1 MVGSNIGRTEPGALD
16 PGNPDPGASSPNGP
30 TPGAGSVG
38 PFEPLALL
46 GKGGTGVVY
55 SARDSRAS
63 TTAALKLMAAG
74 DSLRFARE
82 LEVLRHVN
90 DPGHPGVVRLLDS
103 DSAPSPTW
111 YAMELLDGDLT
122 PLSGVRPNP
131 GRNVERQ
138 RVLDVLTLVER
149 VARALD
155 YVHRRAIVHA
165 DLSSRNI
172 RMRASSE
179 PVLCDFGASVRV
191 TGLGQRVNET
201 QRLQSN
207 GTLGY
212 VAPERL
218 RGEAWD
224 SRADLYSLGCIWFEL
239 LTGRPVFVADHEH
252 GLLHQHVHDPPGP
265 ISQWVAGFDPKLQQL
280 LSRLLAK
287 QARERPATAGS
298 VASALHDYLRGAE
311 ESFNAAEVC
320 FEPDRVNVA
329 SDAEELTH
337 ARMGEL
343 LEDVLG
349 VSAETALLD
358 HVYGTTQGN
367 AADAYAY
374 VRWLVAQGAI
384 QISTQR
390 ARWTGHA
397 LDNAEAFPGLVDESF
412 ERLTDDERVAV
423 SAAAIMGKTWTSG
436 ELRALLTLH
445 MPGKAAELSQRA
457 SELLAARGV
466 AVARDTARFEFRSEL
481 QRRALLHAGPKELVH
496 ELRAA
501 RAEQLAA
508 TVDVRVARELGEHW
522 RALAQPL
529 LAARAFRRAARQAE
543 LTLDRRIETLLA
555 ALTELDRV
563 KEPDARAKSVR
574 TRTLLELV
582 LSHSRA
588 GRHTRVWAL
597 AETLLASNP
606 GLSPLDR
613 ARTLRAVG
621 LSYRMVGKYAL
632 AGENYAA
639 SEASLAK
646 RPPRSLAAQRERIEL
661 RIQRARLLYVMGES
675 AQMMQLLREVSRD
688 FRHVARGQQRAD
700 LYMNLANAIV
710 SERRYAYSRRAVRYQ
725 RMSYAWHRAKRGPT
739 SESALLAQFDLAF
752 MLLLGGLVQ
761 CRKALALLD
770 AAAIATA
777 QLGETPLGCRI
788 ELYRAI
794 ALRRLH
800 RVDECR
806 AAAERTFDL
815 AQRYGLLGYQG
826 AAHACLAWVE
836 HRAKRQARAIDLAQQ
851 ALRLWWRA
859 EPAHR
864 DRRAEYPF
872 QWLAQLPL
880 LLILWEQERYEE
892 CTPVIEELLHPTQA
906 RLCKPLRNALT
917 VVLSTQRQDWA
928 RYARA
933 LESALRLA
941 RGFGYL

>member
-1 MVGSNIGRTEPGALD
+1 MVGSSSGRTEPGGLD
-16 PGNPDPGASSPNGP
+16 PDAINPGASSPG
-30 TPGAGSVG
+30 TPYPGLGSTE
-38 PFEPLALL
+38 PFEPMALL
-46 GKGGTGVVY
+46 GKGATGVVY
-55 SARDSRAS
+55 SARDSRTSA
-63 TTAALKLMAAG
+63 TVALKLMVAG
-74 DSLRFARE
+74 DCVRFARE

-90 DPGHPGVVRLLDS
+90 DPGHSGVVRLLDR
-103 DSAPSPTW
+103 DPAPSPTW
-111 YAMELLDGDLT
+111 YAMELLEGDLT

-131 GRNVERQ
+131 GRNVDRQ
-138 RVLDVLTLVER
+138 RVVEVLSLVER
-149 VARALD
+149 VARALE
-155 YVHRRAIVHA
+155 YVHCTGVVHA
-165 DLSSRNI
+165 DLSSRNV
-172 RMRASSE
+172 RMRASGE
-179 PVLCDFGASVRV
+179 PVLCDFGASVRLA
-191 TGLGQRVNET
+191 GLGQRVDET

-265 ISQWVAGFDPKLQQL
+265 IAQWVTGFDPKLQQL

-287 QARERPATAGS
+287 QARERPATAGC
-298 VASALHDYLRGAE
+298 VASALHAYLSGVE
-311 ESFNAAEVC
+311 EALQVAAVC
-320 FEPDRVNVA
+320 FTPERVNVA

-343 LEDVLG
+343 LDDVLG
-349 VSAETALLD
+349 VRPETALLD
-358 HVYGTTQGN
+358 HVYSTTRGN
-367 AADAYAY
+367 AADAYTY
-374 VRWLVAQGAI
+374 LRWLVAQGAV
-384 QISTQR
+384 QISTQH
-390 ARWTGHA
+390 AQWTGRA
-397 LDNAEAFPGLVDESF
+397 LEDADALPGLLGESF
-412 ERLTDDERVAV
+412 EQLTDEERVAV
-423 SAAAIMGKTWTSG
+423 SAAAIMGKAWKSS

-445 MPGKAAELSQRA
+445 VPDRAAELSQQA
-457 SELLAARGV
+457 SSLLVAHGV
-466 AVARDTARFEFRSEL
+466 AFARDTSHFEFRSEL
-481 QRRALLHAGPKELVH
+481 QRHALLFAGPLELVRR
-496 ELRAA
+496 LRAS
-501 RAEQLAA
+501 RAQQLAA
-508 TVDVRVARELGEHW
+508 AADMRSARELAEHW
-522 RALAQPL
+522 RALAQPMR
-529 LAARAFRRAARQAE
+529 AARAFRRAARQSE

-563 KEPDARAKSVR
+563 PEPDARTESLR
-574 TRTLLELV
+574 TRTALELV

-588 GRHTRVWAL
+588 GRHARVWAL
-597 AETLLASNP
+597 AESLLGSSAT
-606 GLSPLDR
+606 LSPLDR
-613 ARTLRAVG
+613 ARALRAVG
-621 LSYRMVGKYAL
+621 LSYRMVGEYAL

-639 SEASLAK
+639 SEAALAQ
-646 RPPRSLAAQRERIEL
+646 RPQRSLAAQRERIEL

-675 AQMMQLLREVSRD
+675 GQMMQLLREVSRD

-725 RMSYAWHRAKRGPT
+725 RKSYAWHRAQRGAT
-739 SESALLAQFDLAF
+739 AESTLLAQFDLAF
-752 MLLLGGLVQ
+752 MRLLGGLVQ

-770 AAAIATA
+770 AAARATA

-806 AAAERTFDL
+806 AAAERTFEL

-836 HRAKRQARAIDLAQQ
+836 HTARRQSRAIDLAQQ

-859 EPAHR
+859 DPAHR

-906 RLCKPLRNALT
+906 RLCKPLRNALGA
-917 VVLSTQRQDWA
+917 VLETQRQDWA

-933 LESALRLA
+933 LETALRLA
-941 RGFGYL
+941 RSWGYL